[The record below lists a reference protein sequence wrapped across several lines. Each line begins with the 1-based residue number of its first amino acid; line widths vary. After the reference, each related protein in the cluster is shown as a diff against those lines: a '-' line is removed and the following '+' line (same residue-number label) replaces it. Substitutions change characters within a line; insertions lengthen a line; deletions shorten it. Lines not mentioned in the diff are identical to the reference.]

1 MRKTFVEIMV
11 GLFVILGCVCIGYL
25 TIRLGKM
32 EFFSSDEYVLKAK
45 FNSVAGLKKG
55 APVNMAGISVGRV
68 TRLFVDLQLQMAV
81 VEMKLDKTIT
91 LGDDVI
97 ASIKSSGL
105 IGDKHI
111 QLTPGG
117 SDSILKPGD
126 TITETES
133 AVDLESLIS
142 KFVFGSVKQ

>member
-1 MRKTFVEIMV
+1 MKKTFVEIMV
-11 GLFVILGCVCIGYL
+11 GLFVLLGCVCIGYM

-32 EFFSSDEYVLKAK
+32 EFFSSDQYVLKAK

-55 APVNMAGISVGRV
+55 ATVNMAGIQVGRV
-68 TRLFVDLQLQMAV
+68 TCLSVDIESQMAV
-81 VEMKLDKTIT
+81 VEMKIENYLV

-105 IGDKHI
+105 IGDKYI

-126 TITETES
+126 VITETES

-142 KFVFGSVKQ
+142 KFVFGSVKK